1 MKPDNRV
8 REVER
13 PTVVSVPAHTLS
25 PVAAPE
31 SMHTLSPVRVQAPA
45 NTWLSAHGPMS
56 AHASLPVGVSAP
68 VNVLLPIHAQ
78 ASAHAPVSAHILLP
92 VVLLIILL
100 LTTGLSLHAQTYPFR
115 EYTSDDGLPQS
126 QSVSVMQDSRG
137 YLWIPT
143 RNGLARFDGHT
154 FNSYLRKDG
163 LPSNLIT
170 SVIEDKGGIIWAITA
185 NGVARFNGISFESY
199 PIPDS
204 FRVKQLN
211 RVAIGRDTNSFFLS
225 ASIDYENRIILLFEN
240 GEYSDFASR
249 HPLLQNTSFS
259 VAATNPR
266 DTVIYL
272 INDNHEAFAYD
283 RGQLISLNES
293 NVYKIT
299 ITDDQVRYKY
309 MSDPDFL
316 TIEPFYWETG
326 NLALYYE
333 DREGTIWAGTETSIY
348 RLMSQAFVI
357 YEREHGL
364 PEETWA
370 VVDDPHGGIWAG
382 SVEGELRYFDGEKF
396 HVRNE
401 YQALLGHPVQF
412 YRGSATLSNGEIW
425 FSTREGVLIWDGRR
439 FRVPDLFPYKYQV
452 CIIWEDPVDQS
463 VFVGTDR
470 GLFHIKDKKVTIY
483 EEMSWY
489 GHGIVESVT
498 RDNEGN
504 YWLAGHHGM
513 VFFDGQK
520 FIPFRSE
527 PAPVEMVWGVVCDY
541 MGNIWSAGSD
551 GLHICDPDKHVFDRA
566 LPEEVNLP
574 ASVIRD
580 LGNHKLIVG
589 RMMDICIIDLDKYY
603 SGQPD
608 YYSIIGRSQGFPGND
623 CQDNGIMKDKEGR
636 WWILTSDKLIRFD
649 PDKISRN
656 TYPPMNH
663 ITKVELQG
671 KGTPWETALEGSLFY
686 DTTSFLK
693 IKGKQNRIRI
703 SYTGISTRNPEGVR
717 YRYRMVGF
725 NDIWSEKTTERS
737 VVYSNLP
744 PGEYIFR
751 VQAINADGVLS
762 EKPDQLTI
770 IIVPTVMQSKL
781 AIAIMILLTLSLILL
796 LSFQIRKAM
805 LERRVTMAR
814 RQAEAYRLQLNSVIR
829 QFDPHFTFNAVT
841 SVGSLIMKGEK
852 EKAYNYFIKLSNLLR
867 SIISDSN
874 VLMKP
879 LEEEIEFVTRYCEL
893 QKLRF
898 GNRFEY
904 TVNVDRD
911 VNLKSPVP
919 KMIIQSFAENAIK
932 HGLENKKERGILKI
946 SISNHGAGMEVTI
959 HDNGIGRAAAA
970 DLQTHG
976 PGTGLKN
983 IAGIVETLNKM
994 NREKITFTLT
1004 DLHDNGRA
1012 SGTEVKVFLPYNYTL
1027 DLTADQQ

>member
-25 PVAAPE
+25 PVVAPE
-31 SMHTLSPVRVQAPA
+31 SMHTLSPVR
-45 NTWLSAHGPMS
+45 
-56 AHASLPVGVSAP
+56 
-68 VNVLLPIHAQ
+68 AQ

-299 ITDDQVRYKY
+299 ITDGQIRYKY

>member
-8 REVER
+8 REVKR
-13 PTVVSVPAHTLS
+13 PTTV
-25 PVAAPE
+25 
-31 SMHTLSPVRVQAPA
+31 
-45 NTWLSAHGPMS
+45 
-56 AHASLPVGVSAP
+56 P
-68 VNVLLPIHAQ
+68 VNVLSPIHAPVPV
-78 ASAHAPVSAHILLP
+78 HGPVSAH
-92 VVLLIILL
+92 VLLSALLLVILL
-100 LTTGLSLHAQTYPFR
+100 LITGLSLHSQTYPFL
-115 EYTSDDGLPQS
+115 EYTSDDGLPQT
-126 QSVSVMQDSRG
+126 QSTSVMQDSRG

-170 SVIEDKGGIIWAITA
+170 KVIEDKGGIIWAITA
-185 NGVARFNGISFESY
+185 NGMARFNGINFESY
-199 PIPDS
+199 PFPDS
-204 FRVKQLN
+204 CRVKQLKM
-211 RVAIGRDTNSFFLS
+211 VAVGRDTNSFFLS
-225 ASIDYENRIILLFEN
+225 ASIDYENHIILLFEN
-240 GEYSDFASR
+240 GSYSDFASR
-249 HPLLQNTSFS
+249 HPLLQNTSFA

-272 INDNHEAFAYD
+272 INDDHEAFAYD

-293 NVYKIT
+293 NVQKIT
-299 ITDDQVRYKY
+299 MTDGQIRYKY

-370 VVDDPHGGIWAG
+370 VVADPHEGIWTG

-401 YQALLGHPVQF
+401 YQALLGQPVSF

-425 FSTREGVLIWDGRR
+425 FSTREGVLIWDGKR
-439 FRVPDLFPYKYQV
+439 FRVPKLCPNNYQV
-452 CIIWEDPVDQS
+452 CIIWEDPVDKS

-470 GLFHIKDKKVTIY
+470 GLFHIKEDKVTIH

-489 GHGIVESVT
+489 GHGIVEGVA
-498 RDNEGN
+498 RDHEGN

-513 VFFDGQK
+513 VYFDGK
-520 FIPFRSE
+520 EFTPFRSE
-527 PAPVEMVWGVVCDY
+527 PAPVEMVWGVVCDH

-551 GLHICDPDKHVFDRA
+551 GLHICNPNNPVFDNA

-589 RMMDICIIDLDKYY
+589 RMMDICIIDLNKYY

-623 CQDNGIMKDKEGR
+623 CQDNGIMQDKEGR
-636 WWILTSDKLIRFD
+636 WWILTSDKLICFD

-656 TYPPMNH
+656 THPPMNH
-663 ITKVELQG
+663 ITKVEIQG
-671 KGTPWETALEGSLFY
+671 KEAPWETALEASLFY

-725 NDIWSEKTTERS
+725 NDNWSEKTTERS

-744 PGEYIFR
+744 PGEYLFR

-762 EKPDQLTI
+762 EEPDQLTI
-770 IIVPTVMQSKL
+770 SIVPTFFQSK
-781 AIAIMILLTLSLILL
+781 IVNAIMMMLALSLMVF
-796 LSFQIRKAM
+796 LSFQIRKAV
-805 LERRVTMAR
+805 LVKRVTTAR
-814 RQAEAYRLQLNSVIR
+814 REAEAYRLQLNSVIR

-874 VLMKP
+874 VLLRP
-879 LEEEIEFVTRYCEL
+879 LEDEIEFVTRYCEL

-904 TVNVDRD
+904 TVNIDSD

-919 KMIIQSFAENAIK
+919 KMIIQSFVENAIK
-932 HGLENKKERGILKI
+932 HGLENKKEQGILRI
-946 SISNHGAGMEVTI
+946 SISNCGAGMEVI
-959 HDNGIGRAAAA
+959 ILDNGIGRAAAA

-983 IAGIVETLNKM
+983 IAGIVETLNKV
-994 NREKITFTLT
+994 NNEKITFTLT

-1012 SGTEVKVFLPYNYTL
+1012 SGTKVTVFLPYNYSL
-1027 DLTADQQ
+1027 DLTADM